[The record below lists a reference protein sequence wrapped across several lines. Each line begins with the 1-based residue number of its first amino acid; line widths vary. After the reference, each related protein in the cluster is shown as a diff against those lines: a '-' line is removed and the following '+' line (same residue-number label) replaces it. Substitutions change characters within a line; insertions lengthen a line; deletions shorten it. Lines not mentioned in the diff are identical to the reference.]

1 MQTLVIFS
9 LKGTFLGFLITFI
22 IPSQFKINKF
32 AFQASLQSKTKI
44 EWFKS
49 NLIITL
55 MKTVWGWF
63 SGTKDSES
71 HFHNKANTKAVCCSD
86 FCKQADR
93 YICSDTEC
101 IQKHRGHLTMQIK

>member
-1 MQTLVIFS
+1 
-9 LKGTFLGFLITFI
+9 
-22 IPSQFKINKF
+22 
-32 AFQASLQSKTKI
+32 
-44 EWFKS
+44 
-49 NLIITL
+49 